1 VKGSQLECYGD
12 EDDLSFK
19 ADGAEALADDGTGG
33 VWIGTVH
40 GVCHWK
46 RGTVTTYF
54 PKILQLAQGAAGVL
68 ALEVEPD
75 GSLLVGIGKSGE
87 GLGLQRM
94 VGGVWKD
101 YEQPTLRASGLT
113 VNTMLKDHDGGLWVA
128 TRTDGIYHVH
138 ADTTDRFAQTD
149 GLAGDSVQSFFEDRE
164 GSIWALSA
172 QGIDIFRDLPVATI
186 GKREG
191 LSGDRALAVFAS
203 PGGTVWT
210 GNDSV
215 VDYLRNSK
223 FGTIVKKDL
232 PGQRITSLLE
242 DHAGRLWLGFDNE
255 LAVRDHGRFRSV
267 RTADSR
273 PLGTVIAIA
282 EDVHRDIWAV
292 ATGSPQRL
300 FRISDFKVV
309 DDVALPD
316 PMSGAALVA
325 DKTEG
330 VWLGFRTG
338 SLGVVHS
345 GRVTIVSTAGN
356 SGSFRNLFS
365 DSDGSIWG
373 ATTLGLVHWKDGKRI
388 VFSTRNGLPCDN
400 IHSVIKDD
408 SGSLWLYSACGVL
421 VISPAELEKQSAQP
435 NAAITARVF
444 DVFDGARPGESP
456 FGPVVSKASDGRLW
470 FANGRVLQ
478 YVDPGRLPVNH
489 VAPPVRIEQVV
500 ADRKTY
506 TPVENLHIPAL
517 TRNVQIDY
525 TALSFAVPQK
535 VRFRYKLEG
544 RDEDWQ
550 DPGTRRQAFY
560 NDLSPSK
567 YRFRVI
573 ACNNSGIWNQEGAV
587 WNFSVAPAWYQ
598 TAWFRFLCGFAGLLG
613 LVALYQIRVRQIAT
627 AMNAGFDERLAER
640 TRLAGELHD
649 TILQTVQATKMIAD
663 NARYDHAADPIRLRE
678 AVESISDWLAQATTE
693 GRTALNALRLSTT
706 ERNDLGESFQRA
718 AVATGLIAAMRFVLS
733 TEGAPKE
740 LHPIV
745 RDEIYRIGCEAI
757 RNAGLHSGAT
767 ELMVTLSYAQN
778 FTVLVRDNGRG
789 MDPETAESG
798 RPGHFG
804 LSGMQERTTRIHG
817 KLRIMSRA
825 NAGTDIEL
833 TIPGKM
839 AFRESGTNQRHW
851 LSRLQSFFERY
862 LRRRRDP

>member
-1 VKGSQLECYGD
+1 VIVLVSANVASALDANRQISQYGHTAWRIQDGAFEGAPQAITQTPDGYVWIGTDAGLIRFDGVRFVAWLPAAGKALPSSDIISLLSARDGSLWVGTSSGLAHLKNSELTAYPRTGRINAIVEDRTGAIWIARSRILNLTGGPFCRVKGSQLECYGD
-12 EDDLSFK
+12 QDGLSFK
-19 ADGAEALADDGTGG
+19 ADGAEALADDGAGG

-46 RGTVTTYF
+46 HGTVTTYF
-54 PKILQLAQGAAGVL
+54 PKILHLAQGAAGVL

-138 ADTTDRFAQTD
+138 ADTTDRFAQAD

-203 PGGTVWT
+203 PGGTVWI

-215 VDYLRNSK
+215 VDYLRNGK

-267 RTADSR
+267 RTVDSR

-300 FRISDFKVV
+300 FRIRDFKVI
-309 DDVALPD
+309 DDIALPD

-388 VFSTRNGLPCDN
+388 IFSTRNGLPCDS

-598 TAWFRFLCGFAGLLG
+598 TAWLRFLCGFAGLLG
-613 LVALYQIRVRQIAT
+613 LVALYQ
-627 AMNAGFDERLAER
+627 
-640 TRLAGELHD
+640 
-649 TILQTVQATKMIAD
+649 
-663 NARYDHAADPIRLRE
+663 
-678 AVESISDWLAQATTE
+678 
-693 GRTALNALRLSTT
+693 
-706 ERNDLGESFQRA
+706 
-718 AVATGLIAAMRFVLS
+718 
-733 TEGAPKE
+733 
-740 LHPIV
+740 
-745 RDEIYRIGCEAI
+745 
-757 RNAGLHSGAT
+757 SGSA
-767 ELMVTLSYAQN
+767 
-778 FTVLVRDNGRG
+778 
-789 MDPETAESG
+789 
-798 RPGHFG
+798 
-804 LSGMQERTTRIHG
+804 
-817 KLRIMSRA
+817 KLRP
-825 NAGTDIEL
+825 L
-833 TIPGKM
+833 
-839 AFRESGTNQRHW
+839 
-851 LSRLQSFFERY
+851 
-862 LRRRRDP
+862 